1 MICLAKALY
10 DNVAETADELSLKR
24 GDVLEVLEKDYSG
37 LAGWWLCS
45 FKGDRGIVPGNRLRI
60 LTSLPPGDAGGGGDV
75 SPHDPQ
81 WNRRSWHMQPNKV
94 SDSNLQLV
102 GSWALF
108 ASSYVEFKIK

>member
-10 DNVAETADELSLKR
+10 DNVAESPDELALKR

-45 FKGDRGIVPGNRLRI
+45 FKGDKGIVPGNRLRV
-60 LTSLPPGDAGGGGDV
+60 LTSLPHGDGGGRREP
-75 SPHDPQ
+75 SNNDPQ

-94 SDSNLQLV
+94 R
-102 GSWALF
+102 
-108 ASSYVEFKIK
+108 